1 MKHPTEKSVEVCEWL
16 IKSYTNKNEVVL
28 DNCMGTGTTGLACR
42 NTSRKF
48 IGIEMD
54 EKYFKIADERIN
66 KKFQSK
72 GFFD

>member
-1 MKHPTEKSVEVCEWL
+1 
-16 IKSYTNKNEVVL
+16 
-28 DNCMGTGTTGLACR
+28 MGTGTTGLACR

-66 KKFQSK
+66 KKTK
-72 GFFD
+72 GIYEKKK